1 MSSKSNCV
9 CASMVK
15 ASAALVAEA
24 EEAEDGL
31 SKSSKSSVCV
41 SVLNCSNL
49 GSPNRGRPPDVLDGR
64 MDSSGISGG
73 GGAGSISP
81 PLGLVCV
88 LADQRGCLSSTF
100 SSFFV
105 SAEVLEDSSLK
116 AIAAVMVSDGMGAI
130 RDPVS
135 KGSLGAIFKYLLH
148 LPEKSSKGRRLG
160 REMAFP

>member
-15 ASAALVAEA
+15 ASATLAA

-49 GSPNRGRPPDVLDGR
+49 GSPNRGGRPPDVLDGR

-73 GGAGSISP
+73 GGAGSISS

-105 SAEVLEDSSLK
+105 STAEVLEDSSLK

-130 RDPVS
+130 
-135 KGSLGAIFKYLLH
+135 FKYFLH
-148 LPEKSSKGRRLG
+148 LLEETSSRGRR
-160 REMAFP
+160 RDCRCEMTFL